1 MEEIVRAILNS
12 RTVSLEPSEKTFNI
26 YGFKCLGIAE
36 KLLDLDEMSDSS
48 VYIWHVQSDILPIS
62 KNEIERWSID
72 APGNRHWILSERKI
86 TEDVLVNLPD
96 DFKVI
101 TWGPDKLSR
110 WIGESVLRG
119 DLIVKNPSNEQIL
132 VEDDIFEDINNSR
145 QNETI
150 TLNPVIKL
158 EDWLQTEPSG
168 SLNSMP
174 VFLLAKLWKISGTMI
189 GPDSIKDGKKWTF
202 IEDPWMKKVIP
213 FSEEQIFLNSP
224 NLRRIK
230 TSEDNWLSLDQL
242 KTNLKPMLD
251 FRKKEESNDATELV
265 KSTMLEWWRV
275 DLSSLNF
282 DFQYAQ
288 IPAWKLIFEDGEE
301 KILHSHNGKTYD
313 L

>member
-12 RTVSLEPSEKTFNI
+12 RTVSLEPTGKSFNI
-26 YGFKCLGIAE
+26 YGFKCLGVAE
-36 KLLDLDEMSDSS
+36 KLLDFDEMSDSS

-72 APGNRHWILSERKI
+72 APGDRHWILSERKI
-86 TEDVLVNLPD
+86 TEDILVDLPD
-96 DFKVI
+96 DFRVI

-119 DLIVKNPSNEQIL
+119 DLIVKNPSNEEIS
-132 VEDDIFEDINNSR
+132 VGRNNFEDINNDR
-145 QNETI
+145 ETETI
-150 TLNPVIKL
+150 TLNPIIKL
-158 EDWLQTEPSG
+158 EDWLQTEPPG

-174 VFLLAKLWKISGTMI
+174 VFLVVKLWKISGLMI
-189 GPDSIKDGKKWTF
+189 GPDSIKDGKKWAF
-202 IEDPWMKKVIP
+202 IEDPWMKKIFP
-213 FSEEQIFLNSP
+213 FSEEHIFFNSP
-224 NLRRIK
+224 NLRQIK
-230 TSEDNWLSLDQL
+230 TSENNWLSLDQL

-251 FRKKEESNDATELV
+251 YRKKEESNDATELV

-282 DFQYAQ
+282 DFQFAQ

-301 KILHSHNGKTYD
+301 KILHSQNGKTYD

>member
-1 MEEIVRAILNS
+1 
-12 RTVSLEPSEKTFNI
+12 
-26 YGFKCLGIAE
+26 
-36 KLLDLDEMSDSS
+36 MSDSS

-145 QNETI
+145 ENETI

-174 VFLLAKLWKISGTMI
+174 VFLLVKLWKISGTMI

-213 FSEEQIFLNSP
+213 FSEEQIFLNPP
-224 NLRRIK
+224 NLQRIK
-230 TSEDNWLSLDQL
+230 TSENNWLSLDQL

-265 KSTMLEWWRV
+265 QSTMLEWWRV
-275 DLSSLNF
+275 DLPSLNF

>member
-145 QNETI
+145 ENETI

-174 VFLLAKLWKISGTMI
+174 VFLLVKLWKISGTMI

-230 TSEDNWLSLDQL
+230 ISEDNWLSLDQL

-265 KSTMLEWWRV
+265 QSTMLEWWRV
-275 DLSSLNF
+275 DLPSLNF

>member
-145 QNETI
+145 ENETI

-251 FRKKEESNDATELV
+251 FRKKEESNDVTELV

>member
-12 RTVSLEPSEKTFNI
+12 RTVSLEPTGKSFNI
-26 YGFKCLGIAE
+26 YGFKCLGVAE
-36 KLLDLDEMSDSS
+36 KLLDFDEMSDSS

-72 APGNRHWILSERKI
+72 APGDRHWILSERKI
-86 TEDVLVNLPD
+86 TEDILVDLPD
-96 DFKVI
+96 DFRVI

-119 DLIVKNPSNEQIL
+119 DLIVKNPSNEEIS
-132 VEDDIFEDINNSR
+132 VGRNNFEDINNDR
-145 QNETI
+145 ETETI
-150 TLNPVIKL
+150 TLNPIIKL

-174 VFLLAKLWKISGTMI
+174 VFLVVKLWKISGLMI
-189 GPDSIKDGKKWTF
+189 GPDSIKDGKKWAF
-202 IEDPWMKKVIP
+202 IEDPWMKKIFP
-213 FSEEQIFLNSP
+213 FSEEHIFFNSP
-224 NLRRIK
+224 NLRQIK
-230 TSEDNWLSLDQL
+230 TSENNWLSLDQL

-251 FRKKEESNDATELV
+251 YRKKEESNDATELV

-282 DFQYAQ
+282 DFQFAQ

-301 KILHSHNGKTYD
+301 KILHSQNGKTYD

>member
-12 RTVSLEPSEKTFNI
+12 RTVSLEPTGKSFNI
-26 YGFKCLGIAE
+26 YGFKCLGVAE
-36 KLLDLDEMSDSS
+36 KLLDFDEMSDSS

-86 TEDVLVNLPD
+86 TEDILVDLPD
-96 DFKVI
+96 DFRVI

-119 DLIVKNPSNEQIL
+119 DLIVKNPSNEEIS
-132 VEDDIFEDINNSR
+132 VGRNNFEDINNDR
-145 QNETI
+145 ETETI
-150 TLNPVIKL
+150 TLNPIIKL

-174 VFLLAKLWKISGTMI
+174 VFLVVKLWKISGLMI
-189 GPDSIKDGKKWTF
+189 GPDSIKDGKKWAF
-202 IEDPWMKKVIP
+202 IEDPWMKKIFP
-213 FSEEQIFLNSP
+213 FSEEHIFFNSP
-224 NLRRIK
+224 NLRQIK
-230 TSEDNWLSLDQL
+230 TSENNWLSLDQL

-251 FRKKEESNDATELV
+251 YRKKEESNDATELV

-282 DFQYAQ
+282 DFQFAQ

-301 KILHSHNGKTYD
+301 KILHSQNGKTYD

>member
-145 QNETI
+145 ENETI

-174 VFLLAKLWKISGTMI
+174 VFLLVKLWKISGTMI
-189 GPDSIKDGKKWTF
+189 GPDSIKDGGKWTF

-230 TSEDNWLSLDQL
+230 ISEDNWLSLDQL

>member
-12 RTVSLEPSEKTFNI
+12 RTVSLEPTGKSFNI
-26 YGFKCLGIAE
+26 YGFKCLGVAE
-36 KLLDLDEMSDSS
+36 KLLDFDEMSDSS

-72 APGNRHWILSERKI
+72 APGDRHWILSERKI
-86 TEDVLVNLPD
+86 TEDILVDLPD
-96 DFKVI
+96 DFRVI

-119 DLIVKNPSNEQIL
+119 DLIVKNPSNEEIS
-132 VEDDIFEDINNSR
+132 VGGNNFEDINNDR
-145 QNETI
+145 ETEAI
-150 TLNPVIKL
+150 TLNPIIKL

-174 VFLLAKLWKISGTMI
+174 VFLVVKLWEISGLMI
-189 GPDSIKDGKKWTF
+189 GPDSIKDGKKWAF
-202 IEDPWMKKVIP
+202 IEDPWMKKIFP
-213 FSEEQIFLNSP
+213 FSEEHIFFNSP
-224 NLRRIK
+224 NLRQIK
-230 TSEDNWLSLDQL
+230 TSENNWLSLDQL

-251 FRKKEESNDATELV
+251 YRKKEESNDATELV

-275 DLSSLNF
+275 DLPSLNF
-282 DFQYAQ
+282 DFQFAQ

-301 KILHSHNGKTYD
+301 KILHSQNGKTYD

>member
-12 RTVSLEPSEKTFNI
+12 RTVSLEPTGKSFNI
-26 YGFKCLGIAE
+26 YGFKCLGVAE
-36 KLLDLDEMSDSS
+36 KLLDFDEMSDSS

-72 APGNRHWILSERKI
+72 APGDRHWILSERKI
-86 TEDVLVNLPD
+86 TEDILVDLPD
-96 DFKVI
+96 DFRVI

-119 DLIVKNPSNEQIL
+119 DLIVKNPSNEEIS
-132 VEDDIFEDINNSR
+132 VGRNNFEDINNDR
-145 QNETI
+145 ETETI
-150 TLNPVIKL
+150 TLNPIIKL
-158 EDWLQTEPSG
+158 EDWLQTEPPG

-174 VFLLAKLWKISGTMI
+174 VFLVVKLWKISGLMI
-189 GPDSIKDGKKWTF
+189 GPDSIKDGKKWAF
-202 IEDPWMKKVIP
+202 IEDPWMKKIYP
-213 FSEEQIFLNSP
+213 FSEEHIFFNSP
-224 NLRRIK
+224 NLRQIK
-230 TSEDNWLSLDQL
+230 TSENNWLSLDQL

-251 FRKKEESNDATELV
+251 YRKKEESNDATELV

-282 DFQYAQ
+282 DFQFAQ

-301 KILHSHNGKTYD
+301 KILHSQNGKTYD

>member
-145 QNETI
+145 ENETI

-230 TSEDNWLSLDQL
+230 ISEDNWLSLDQL

-251 FRKKEESNDATELV
+251 FRKKEESNDVTELV

-288 IPAWKLIFEDGEE
+288 IPAWKLIFEDGE
-301 KILHSHNGKTYD
+301 
-313 L
+313 

>member
-12 RTVSLEPSEKTFNI
+12 RTVSLEPTGKSFNI
-26 YGFKCLGIAE
+26 YGFKCLGVAE
-36 KLLDLDEMSDSS
+36 KLLDFDEMSDSS

-72 APGNRHWILSERKI
+72 APGDRHWILSERKI
-86 TEDVLVNLPD
+86 TEDILVDLPD
-96 DFKVI
+96 DFRVI

-119 DLIVKNPSNEQIL
+119 DLIVKNPSNEEIS
-132 VEDDIFEDINNSR
+132 VEGNNFQDINNDR
-145 QNETI
+145 ETETI
-150 TLNPVIKL
+150 TLNPIIKL

-174 VFLLAKLWKISGTMI
+174 VFLVVKLWKISGLMI
-189 GPDSIKDGKKWTF
+189 GPDSIKDGKKWAF
-202 IEDPWMKKVIP
+202 IEDPWMKKIFP
-213 FSEEQIFLNSP
+213 FSEEHIFFNSP
-224 NLRRIK
+224 NLRQIK
-230 TSEDNWLSLDQL
+230 TSENNWLSLDQL
-242 KTNLKPMLD
+242 KTSLKPMLD
-251 FRKKEESNDATELV
+251 YRKKEESNDATELV

-275 DLSSLNF
+275 DLPSLNF

-301 KILHSHNGKTYD
+301 KILHSQNGKTYD

>member
-12 RTVSLEPSEKTFNI
+12 RTVSLGPIEKSFNV
-26 YGFKCLGIAE
+26 YGFKCLGVAE

-48 VYIWHVQSDILPIS
+48 VYIWHVKSDILPVS

-72 APGNRHWILSERKI
+72 APGNRHWILSEREI
-86 TEDVLVNLPD
+86 TEEVLVNLPN
-96 DFKVI
+96 DFRVI

-119 DLIVKNPSNEQIL
+119 DLIV
-132 VEDDIFEDINNSR
+132 NNSSR
-145 QNETI
+145 EEIYLDEDSFHEIKVEEENETI
-150 TLNPVIKL
+150 TLNPIIKL
-158 EDWLQTEPSG
+158 DDWLKTEPLG
-168 SLNSMP
+168 NLNSTP
-174 VFLLAKLWKISGTMI
+174 VFLVVKLWKISGLMI
-189 GPDSIKDGKKWTF
+189 GPDSINDEKKWSF
-202 IEDPWMKKVIP
+202 IEDPWMKKIFP
-213 FSEEQIFLNSP
+213 FREEHIFLNSP
-224 NLRRIK
+224 NLRTVK
-230 TSEDNWLSLDQL
+230 APENDWLSLDKL

-251 FRKKEESNDATELV
+251 FRKKEKSDNAAELV

-282 DFQYAQ
+282 EFRYAQ

>member
-145 QNETI
+145 ENETI

-174 VFLLAKLWKISGTMI
+174 VFLLVKLWKISGTMI

-275 DLSSLNF
+275 DLPSLNF

>member
-12 RTVSLEPSEKTFNI
+12 RTVSLEPTGKSFNI
-26 YGFKCLGIAE
+26 YGFKCLGVAE
-36 KLLDLDEMSDSS
+36 KLLDFDEMSDSS

-86 TEDVLVNLPD
+86 TEDILVDLPD
-96 DFKVI
+96 DFRVI

-119 DLIVKNPSNEQIL
+119 DLIVKNPSNEEIS
-132 VEDDIFEDINNSR
+132 VGRNNFEDINNDR
-145 QNETI
+145 ETETI
-150 TLNPVIKL
+150 TLNPIIKL

-174 VFLLAKLWKISGTMI
+174 VFLVVKLWKISGLMI
-189 GPDSIKDGKKWTF
+189 GPDSIKDGKKWAF
-202 IEDPWMKKVIP
+202 IEDPWMKKIYP
-213 FSEEQIFLNSP
+213 FSEEHIFFNSP
-224 NLRRIK
+224 NLRQIK
-230 TSEDNWLSLDQL
+230 TSENNWLSLDQL

-251 FRKKEESNDATELV
+251 YRKKEESNDATELV

-282 DFQYAQ
+282 DFQFAQ

-301 KILHSHNGKTYD
+301 KILHSQNGKTYD

>member
-12 RTVSLEPSEKTFNI
+12 RTVSLEPTGKSFNI
-26 YGFKCLGIAE
+26 YGFKCLGVAE
-36 KLLDLDEMSDSS
+36 KLLDFDEMSDSS

-72 APGNRHWILSERKI
+72 APGDRHWILSERKI
-86 TEDVLVNLPD
+86 TEDILVDLPD
-96 DFKVI
+96 DFRVI

-119 DLIVKNPSNEQIL
+119 DLIVKNPSNEEIS
-132 VEDDIFEDINNSR
+132 VGGNNFEDINNDR
-145 QNETI
+145 ETEAI
-150 TLNPVIKL
+150 TLNPIIKL

-174 VFLLAKLWKISGTMI
+174 VFLVVKLWKISGLMI
-189 GPDSIKDGKKWTF
+189 GPDSIKDGKKWAF
-202 IEDPWMKKVIP
+202 IEDPWMKKIFP
-213 FSEEQIFLNSP
+213 FSEEHIFFNSP
-224 NLRRIK
+224 NLRQIK
-230 TSEDNWLSLDQL
+230 TSENNWLSLDQL

-251 FRKKEESNDATELV
+251 YRKKEESNDATELV

-282 DFQYAQ
+282 DFQFAQ

-301 KILHSHNGKTYD
+301 KILHSQNGKTYD

>member
-12 RTVSLEPSEKTFNI
+12 RTVSLEPTGKSFNI
-26 YGFKCLGIAE
+26 YGFKCLGVAE
-36 KLLDLDEMSDSS
+36 KLLDFDEMSDSS

-72 APGNRHWILSERKI
+72 VPGDRHWILSERKI
-86 TEDVLVNLPD
+86 TEDILVDLPD
-96 DFKVI
+96 DFRVI

-119 DLIVKNPSNEQIL
+119 DLIVKNPSNEEIS
-132 VEDDIFEDINNSR
+132 VGGDNFEDINNDR
-145 QNETI
+145 ETETI
-150 TLNPVIKL
+150 TLNPLIKL

-174 VFLLAKLWKISGTMI
+174 VFLVVKLWKISGLMI
-189 GPDSIKDGKKWTF
+189 GPDSIKDGKKWAF
-202 IEDPWMKKVIP
+202 IEDPWMKKIFP
-213 FSEEQIFLNSP
+213 FSEEHIFFNSP
-224 NLRRIK
+224 NLRQIK
-230 TSEDNWLSLDQL
+230 TSENNWLSLDQL

-251 FRKKEESNDATELV
+251 YRKKEESNDATELV

-282 DFQYAQ
+282 DFQFAQ

-301 KILHSHNGKTYD
+301 KILHSQNGKTYD

>member
-12 RTVSLEPSEKTFNI
+12 RTVSLEPTGKSFNI
-26 YGFKCLGIAE
+26 YGFKCLGVAE
-36 KLLDLDEMSDSS
+36 KLLDFDEMSDSS

-72 APGNRHWILSERKI
+72 APGDRHWILSERKI
-86 TEDVLVNLPD
+86 TEDILVDLPD
-96 DFKVI
+96 DFRVI

-119 DLIVKNPSNEQIL
+119 DLIVKNPSNEEIS
-132 VEDDIFEDINNSR
+132 VGRNNFEDINNDR
-145 QNETI
+145 ETEAI
-150 TLNPVIKL
+150 TLNPIIKL

-174 VFLLAKLWKISGTMI
+174 VFLVVKLWKISGLMI
-189 GPDSIKDGKKWTF
+189 GPDSIKDGKKWAF
-202 IEDPWMKKVIP
+202 IEDPWMKKMFP
-213 FSEEQIFLNSP
+213 FSEEHIFFNSP
-224 NLRRIK
+224 NLRQIK
-230 TSEDNWLSLDQL
+230 TSENNWLSLDQL

-251 FRKKEESNDATELV
+251 YRKKEESNDATELV

-282 DFQYAQ
+282 DFQFAQ

-301 KILHSHNGKTYD
+301 KILHSQNGKTYD

>member
-145 QNETI
+145 ENETI

-168 SLNSMP
+168 SLNSIP

-301 KILHSHNGKTYD
+301 KILHSHNGKTYH

>member
-145 QNETI
+145 ENETI

>member
-12 RTVSLEPSEKTFNI
+12 RTVSLEPVGKSFNI
-26 YGFKCLGIAE
+26 YGFQCLGVAE
-36 KLLDLDEMSDSS
+36 KLLDFDEMSDSS

-86 TEDVLVNLPD
+86 TEDILVDLPD
-96 DFKVI
+96 DFRVI

-119 DLIVKNPSNEQIL
+119 DLIVKNPSNEEIS
-132 VEDDIFEDINNSR
+132 VEGNNFQDINNDR
-145 QNETI
+145 ETETI
-150 TLNPVIKL
+150 TLNPIIKL

-174 VFLLAKLWKISGTMI
+174 VFLVVKLWKISGLMI
-189 GPDSIKDGKKWTF
+189 GPDSIKDEKKWAF
-202 IEDPWMKKVIP
+202 IEDPWMKKMFP
-213 FSEEQIFLNSP
+213 FSEEHIFFNSP
-224 NLRRIK
+224 NLRQIK
-230 TSEDNWLSLDQL
+230 TSENNWLSLDEL
-242 KTNLKPMLD
+242 KNNLKPMLD
-251 FRKKEESNDATELV
+251 YRKKEESNDATELV

-275 DLSSLNF
+275 DLPSLNF

-301 KILHSHNGKTYD
+301 KILHSQNGKTYD

>member
-12 RTVSLEPSEKTFNI
+12 RTVSLEPTGKSFNI
-26 YGFKCLGIAE
+26 YGFKCLGVAE
-36 KLLDLDEMSDSS
+36 KLLDFDEMSDSS

-72 APGNRHWILSERKI
+72 APGDRHWILSERKI
-86 TEDVLVNLPD
+86 TEDILVDLPD
-96 DFKVI
+96 DFRVI

-119 DLIVKNPSNEQIL
+119 DLIVKNPSNEEIS
-132 VEDDIFEDINNSR
+132 VGRNNFEDIDNDR
-145 QNETI
+145 ETETI
-150 TLNPVIKL
+150 TLNPIIKL

-174 VFLLAKLWKISGTMI
+174 VFLVVKLWKISGLMI
-189 GPDSIKDGKKWTF
+189 GPDSIKDGKKWAF
-202 IEDPWMKKVIP
+202 IEDPWMKKIFP
-213 FSEEQIFLNSP
+213 FSEEHIFFNSP
-224 NLRRIK
+224 NLRQIK
-230 TSEDNWLSLDQL
+230 TSENNWLSLDQL

-251 FRKKEESNDATELV
+251 YRKKEESNDATELV

-282 DFQYAQ
+282 DFQFAQ

-301 KILHSHNGKTYD
+301 KILHSQNGKTYD

>member
-12 RTVSLEPSEKTFNI
+12 RTVSLEPTGKSFNI
-26 YGFKCLGIAE
+26 YGFKCLGVAE
-36 KLLDLDEMSDSS
+36 KLLDFDEMSDSS

-72 APGNRHWILSERKI
+72 APGDRHWILSERKI
-86 TEDVLVNLPD
+86 TEDILVDLPD
-96 DFKVI
+96 DFRVI

-119 DLIVKNPSNEQIL
+119 DLIVKNPSNEEIS
-132 VEDDIFEDINNSR
+132 VGGNNFEDINNVR
-145 QNETI
+145 ETETI
-150 TLNPVIKL
+150 TLNPIIKL

-168 SLNSMP
+168 SLNSTP
-174 VFLLAKLWKISGTMI
+174 VFLVVKLWKISGLMI
-189 GPDSIKDGKKWTF
+189 GPDSIKDGKKWAF
-202 IEDPWMKKVIP
+202 IEDPWMKKMFP
-213 FSEEQIFLNSP
+213 FSEEHIFFNSP
-224 NLRRIK
+224 NLRQIK
-230 TSEDNWLSLDQL
+230 TSENNWLSLDQL

-251 FRKKEESNDATELV
+251 YRKKEESNDSTELV

-301 KILHSHNGKTYD
+301 KILHSQNGKTYD

>member
-12 RTVSLEPSEKTFNI
+12 RTVSLEPTGKSFNI
-26 YGFKCLGIAE
+26 YGFKCLGVAE
-36 KLLDLDEMSDSS
+36 KLLDFDEMSDSS

-72 APGNRHWILSERKI
+72 APGDRHWILSERKI
-86 TEDVLVNLPD
+86 TEDILVDLPD
-96 DFKVI
+96 DFRVI

-119 DLIVKNPSNEQIL
+119 DLIVKNPSNEEIS
-132 VEDDIFEDINNSR
+132 VGGNNFEDINYDR
-145 QNETI
+145 ETEAI
-150 TLNPVIKL
+150 TLNPIIKL

-174 VFLLAKLWKISGTMI
+174 VFLVVKLWKISGLMI
-189 GPDSIKDGKKWTF
+189 GPDSIKDGKKWAF
-202 IEDPWMKKVIP
+202 IEDPWMKKIYP
-213 FSEEQIFLNSP
+213 FSEEHIFFNSP
-224 NLRRIK
+224 NLRQIK
-230 TSEDNWLSLDQL
+230 TSENNWLSLDQL

-251 FRKKEESNDATELV
+251 YRKKEESNDATELV

-275 DLSSLNF
+275 DLPSLNF
-282 DFQYAQ
+282 DFQFAQ

-301 KILHSHNGKTYD
+301 KILHSQNGKTYD

>member
-12 RTVSLEPSEKTFNI
+12 RTVSLEPTGKSFNI
-26 YGFKCLGIAE
+26 YGFKCLGVAE
-36 KLLDLDEMSDSS
+36 KLLDFDEMSDSS

-72 APGNRHWILSERKI
+72 APGDRHWILSERKI
-86 TEDVLVNLPD
+86 TEDILVDLPD
-96 DFKVI
+96 DFRVI

-119 DLIVKNPSNEQIL
+119 DLIVKNPSNEEIS
-132 VEDDIFEDINNSR
+132 VGGNNFEDINNDR
-145 QNETI
+145 ETEAI
-150 TLNPVIKL
+150 TLNPIIKL

-174 VFLLAKLWKISGTMI
+174 VFLVVKLWKISGLMI
-189 GPDSIKDGKKWTF
+189 GPDSIKDGKKWAF
-202 IEDPWMKKVIP
+202 IEDPWMKKIFP
-213 FSEEQIFLNSP
+213 FSEEHIFFNSP
-224 NLRRIK
+224 NLRQIK
-230 TSEDNWLSLDQL
+230 TSENNWLSLDQL

-251 FRKKEESNDATELV
+251 YRKKEESNDATELV

-275 DLSSLNF
+275 DLPSLNF
-282 DFQYAQ
+282 DFQFAQ

-301 KILHSHNGKTYD
+301 KILHSQNGKTYD

>member
-12 RTVSLEPSEKTFNI
+12 RTVSLEPTGKSFNI
-26 YGFKCLGIAE
+26 YGFKCLGVAE
-36 KLLDLDEMSDSS
+36 KLLDFDEMSDSS

-72 APGNRHWILSERKI
+72 APGDRHWILSERKI
-86 TEDVLVNLPD
+86 TEDILVDLPD
-96 DFKVI
+96 DFRVI

-119 DLIVKNPSNEQIL
+119 DLIVKNPSTEEISVGGNN
-132 VEDDIFEDINNSR
+132 FEDINNDR
-145 QNETI
+145 ETEAI
-150 TLNPVIKL
+150 TLNPIIKL

-174 VFLLAKLWKISGTMI
+174 VFLVVKLWKISGLMI
-189 GPDSIKDGKKWTF
+189 GPDSIKDGKKWAF
-202 IEDPWMKKVIP
+202 IEDPWMKKIFP
-213 FSEEQIFLNSP
+213 FSEEHIFFNSP
-224 NLRRIK
+224 NLRQIK
-230 TSEDNWLSLDQL
+230 TSENNWLSLDQL

-251 FRKKEESNDATELV
+251 YRKKEESNDATELV

-275 DLSSLNF
+275 DLPSLNF
-282 DFQYAQ
+282 DFQFAQ

-301 KILHSHNGKTYD
+301 KILHSQNGKTYD

>member
-12 RTVSLEPSEKTFNI
+12 RTVSLEPTGKSFNI
-26 YGFKCLGIAE
+26 YGFKCLGVAE
-36 KLLDLDEMSDSS
+36 KLLDFDEMSDSS

-72 APGNRHWILSERKI
+72 APGDRHWILSERKI
-86 TEDVLVNLPD
+86 TEDILVDLPD
-96 DFKVI
+96 DFRVI

-119 DLIVKNPSNEQIL
+119 DLIVKNPSNEEIS
-132 VEDDIFEDINNSR
+132 VGRNNFEDINNDR
-145 QNETI
+145 ETETI
-150 TLNPVIKL
+150 TLNPIIKL

-174 VFLLAKLWKISGTMI
+174 VFLVVKLWKISGLMI
-189 GPDSIKDGKKWTF
+189 GPDSIKDGKKWAF
-202 IEDPWMKKVIP
+202 IEDPWMKKIYP
-213 FSEEQIFLNSP
+213 FSEEHIFFNSP
-224 NLRRIK
+224 NLRQIK
-230 TSEDNWLSLDQL
+230 TSENNWLSLDQL

-251 FRKKEESNDATELV
+251 YRKKEESNDATELV

-282 DFQYAQ
+282 DFQFAQ

-301 KILHSHNGKTYD
+301 KILHSQNGKTYD

>member
-12 RTVSLEPSEKTFNI
+12 RTVSLEPTGKSFNI
-26 YGFKCLGIAE
+26 YGFKCLGVAE
-36 KLLDLDEMSDSS
+36 KLLDFDEMSDSS

-86 TEDVLVNLPD
+86 TEDILVDLPD
-96 DFKVI
+96 DFRVI

-119 DLIVKNPSNEQIL
+119 DLIVKNPSNEEIS
-132 VEDDIFEDINNSR
+132 VGGNNFEDINNDR
-145 QNETI
+145 ETEAI
-150 TLNPVIKL
+150 TLNPIIKL

-174 VFLLAKLWKISGTMI
+174 VFLVVKLWKISGLMI
-189 GPDSIKDGKKWTF
+189 GPDSIKDGKKWAF
-202 IEDPWMKKVIP
+202 IEDPWMKKIFP
-213 FSEEQIFLNSP
+213 FSEEHIFFNSP
-224 NLRRIK
+224 NLRQIK
-230 TSEDNWLSLDQL
+230 TSENNWLSLDQL

-251 FRKKEESNDATELV
+251 YRKKEESNDATELV

-275 DLSSLNF
+275 DLPSLNF
-282 DFQYAQ
+282 DFQFAQ

-301 KILHSHNGKTYD
+301 KILHSQNGKTYD

>member
-12 RTVSLEPSEKTFNI
+12 RTVSLEPTGKSFNI
-26 YGFKCLGIAE
+26 YGFKCLGVAE
-36 KLLDLDEMSDSS
+36 KLLDFDEMSDSS

-72 APGNRHWILSERKI
+72 APGDRHWILSERKI
-86 TEDVLVNLPD
+86 TEDILVDLPD
-96 DFKVI
+96 DFRVI

-119 DLIVKNPSNEQIL
+119 DLIVKNPSNEEIS
-132 VEDDIFEDINNSR
+132 VGGNNFEDINNDR
-145 QNETI
+145 ETEAI
-150 TLNPVIKL
+150 TLNPIIKL

-174 VFLLAKLWKISGTMI
+174 VFLVVKLWKISGLMI
-189 GPDSIKDGKKWTF
+189 GPDSIKDGKKWAF
-202 IEDPWMKKVIP
+202 IEDPWMKKIYP
-213 FSEEQIFLNSP
+213 FSEEHIFFNSP
-224 NLRRIK
+224 NLRQIK
-230 TSEDNWLSLDQL
+230 TSENNWLSLDQL

-251 FRKKEESNDATELV
+251 YRKKEESNDATELV

-275 DLSSLNF
+275 DLPSLNF
-282 DFQYAQ
+282 DFQFAQ

-301 KILHSHNGKTYD
+301 KILHSQNGKTYD

>member
-145 QNETI
+145 ENETI

-174 VFLLAKLWKISGTMI
+174 VFLLVKLWKISGTMI

-265 KSTMLEWWRV
+265 QSTMLEWWRV
-275 DLSSLNF
+275 DLPSLNF

>member
-145 QNETI
+145 ENETI

-174 VFLLAKLWKISGTMI
+174 VFLLVKLWKISGTMI

-213 FSEEQIFLNSP
+213 FSEEQIFLNPP
-224 NLRRIK
+224 NLQRIK
-230 TSEDNWLSLDQL
+230 TSENNWLSLDQL

-275 DLSSLNF
+275 DLPSLNF

>member
-12 RTVSLEPSEKTFNI
+12 RTVSLEPTEKIFNI
-26 YGFKCLGIAE
+26 YGFKCLGVAE
-36 KLLDLDEMSDSS
+36 KLLDFDEMSDSS

-72 APGNRHWILSERKI
+72 APGDRHWILSERKI
-86 TEDVLVNLPD
+86 TEDILVDLPD
-96 DFKVI
+96 DFRVI

-119 DLIVKNPSNEQIL
+119 DLIVKNPSNEEISVGGNNFQ
-132 VEDDIFEDINNSR
+132 DINNDR
-145 QNETI
+145 ETETI
-150 TLNPVIKL
+150 TLNPIIKL

-174 VFLLAKLWKISGTMI
+174 VFLVVKLWKISGLMI
-189 GPDSIKDGKKWTF
+189 GPDSIKDRKKWAF
-202 IEDPWMKKVIP
+202 IEDPWMKKMFP
-213 FSEEQIFLNSP
+213 FSVENIFFNSP
-224 NLRRIK
+224 NLRQIK
-230 TSEDNWLSLDQL
+230 TSENNWLSLDQL

-251 FRKKEESNDATELV
+251 YRKKEESNDATELV

-282 DFQYAQ
+282 DFQFAQ

-301 KILHSHNGKTYD
+301 KILHSQNGKTYD

>member
-12 RTVSLEPSEKTFNI
+12 RTVSLEPTGKSFNI
-26 YGFKCLGIAE
+26 YGFKCLGVAE
-36 KLLDLDEMSDSS
+36 KLLDFDEMSDSS

-72 APGNRHWILSERKI
+72 APGDRHWILSERKI
-86 TEDVLVNLPD
+86 TEDILVDLPD
-96 DFKVI
+96 DFRVI

-119 DLIVKNPSNEQIL
+119 DLIVKNPSNEEIS
-132 VEDDIFEDINNSR
+132 VGGNNFEDINNDR
-145 QNETI
+145 ETEAI
-150 TLNPVIKL
+150 TLNPIIKL

-174 VFLLAKLWKISGTMI
+174 VFLVVKLWKISGLMI
-189 GPDSIKDGKKWTF
+189 GPDSIKDGKKWAF
-202 IEDPWMKKVIP
+202 IEDPWMKKMFP
-213 FSEEQIFLNSP
+213 FSEEHIFFNSP
-224 NLRRIK
+224 NLRQIK
-230 TSEDNWLSLDQL
+230 TSENNWLSLDQL

-251 FRKKEESNDATELV
+251 YRKKEESNDATELV

-282 DFQYAQ
+282 DFQFAQ

-301 KILHSHNGKTYD
+301 KILHSQNGKTYD

>member
-145 QNETI
+145 ENETI

-174 VFLLAKLWKISGTMI
+174 VFLLVKLWKISGTMI

-213 FSEEQIFLNSP
+213 FSEEQIFLNPP
-224 NLRRIK
+224 NLQRIK
-230 TSEDNWLSLDQL
+230 TSENNWLSLDQL

-265 KSTMLEWWRV
+265 QSTMLEWWRV
-275 DLSSLNF
+275 DLPSLNF